1 MHNDKINNNFNISF
15 DTKVSVNGSK
25 LLLET
30 ELVDEISFYS
40 ENITRKIVE
49 TEDELTK
56 KGLKS
61 LGWIAPEDSA
71 KIQHL
76 LRRVAGTQSF
86 YRCGWEGVDPEVKDL
101 LTGVFNETI

>member
-1 MHNDKINNNFNISF
+1 MKDDKVTNNFNISF
-15 DTKVSVNGSK
+15 DSKVSLHGSK

-30 ELVDEISFYS
+30 ELNDDIGMYS

-49 TEDELTK
+49 TENELIK
-56 KGLKS
+56 KSLKS
-61 LGWIAPEDSA
+61 LGWISPDDSA

-76 LRRVAGTQSF
+76 LRRVAGAQSF
-86 YRCGWEGVDPEVKDL
+86 YRCGWEGVDEEVKDL